1 MNTKILAARNT
12 KILAA
17 RGTNKLVRVWRTT
30 GDLRRPLACVWEQA
44 DSPRAGGL
52 RLCA

>member
-12 KILAA
+12 RILAA

-44 DSPRAGGL
+44 DSPGAGGM

>member
-1 MNTKILAARNT
+1 MNNKILDARRT
-12 KILAA
+12 S
-17 RGTNKLVRVWRTT
+17 KLVRVWRTT